1 MPTVG
6 KPEVEPLTH
15 PSQLTVAHVTK
26 AYAGHAVLEDV
37 SFTVAAGERAGV
49 IGENGSGKST
59 LLRLLAGQ
67 EKPDD
72 GEVVVVASGGVG
84 YLDQTLDLPATSSVQ
99 DAADAALADLRDLE
113 RRIREA
119 ENALAGA
126 SPEELAAY
134 GDLLAAYE
142 ARDGYGADAR
152 IDAAMRGLGVAHLT
166 RERRLGGLSGGER
179 SRLALACVLVAAP
192 ELLLLDEPTND
203 LDEAAV
209 TWLEN
214 RLRAHRGTVVTVTH
228 DRTFLE
234 RVATTI
240 LEVDHD
246 RRTVTRYGDGWDGYL
261 AAKAAARRRWEQD
274 HQEWLAEID
283 RQTDLAGTGAVRL
296 ASSVRSGS
304 RPRTAGHRRSHE
316 AGLSGQVRK
325 ARERLRRLSEEPV
338 PRPPDP
344 LRFTARFG
352 GDAGDAGDA
361 VRSGGEAGD
370 APLAALN
377 GVRVG
382 DRLAVEEFTLAPGQ
396 RVLLTGPNGA
406 GKTTFL
412 RVLAG
417 DLAPDAGTV
426 RRPGRIGY
434 LRQEIPVRRSRGAV
448 LAAFAKGLPGPPEE
462 HAAALLALGLFQR
475 EDLVKPLAALS
486 IGQQRRLELA
496 RLVSRPVDLLILDE
510 PTNHLSLTL
519 VEELQEALAAYP
531 GALVVV
537 SHDRRF
543 RDDFVGSHAVLRAG
557 RLLSRGSAR
566 SWSSAGEVSAQ

>member
-1 MPTVG
+1 M
-6 KPEVEPLTH
+6 TH